1 MPSFFTTFLEKFQKA
16 VREKRS
22 KGMDLGG
29 RYLGLILQEVLLEN
43 PALVKV
49 LLPEFQMK
57 LKSGLP
63 VEKFT
68 VETEVAFRVDEKK
81 RKRRSADLEVVYGD
95 QRGFIEIKWEDIFLE
110 GQLEDYI
117 EYCSNQKMHFSILY
131 LRPESFSGDEEAQI
145 KGGLRDGGK
154 IGFISCREL
163 HKNLIDHDDN
173 ITCLFRS
180 FLEDYIME
188 YQDSI
193 NRNALLAIMKTGLNW
208 NHSDGL
214 RKVMVTGNL
223 DDVPD
228 VWKTVLTN
236 IKVVSNR
243 IYDSITK
250 ADRNLVGNAPGIDFH
265 FRPLIDAKSL
275 QNKFEDGK
283 PEYVTPSRYGH
294 NTYDGEILLVHSEG
308 GYFTINSRLNLKP
321 DNLLLE
327 CGTFFY
333 FLPGDR
339 DETLHFGVSCNV
351 WRKKENLSKYKERII
366 KKIPLTKSQKGIL
379 AIPKEDVVFS
389 EIMKVTKEALNAFS
403 ADHPEVSPKTIEKVC
418 AALS

>member
-16 VREKRS
+16 VRKKRS

-68 VETEVAFRVDEKK
+68 VETEVAFRIDEKK
-81 RKRRSADLEVVYGD
+81 KKRRSADLEVVYGD
-95 QRGFIEIKWEDIFLE
+95 QRGFIEIKWEDRFLE

-131 LRPESFSGDEEAQI
+131 LLPESFSGDEDAQI
-145 KGGLRDGGK
+145 KGGLRGGRK
-154 IGFISCREL
+154 IGFVSCREL
-163 HKNLIDHDDN
+163 HENLIDHDDN

-180 FLEDYIME
+180 FLEDHIME

-214 RKVMVTGNL
+214 RQVMVADNM

-228 VWKTVLTN
+228 TWKTVLTN
-236 IKVVSNR
+236 IKVVSKR

-250 ADRNLVGNAPGIDFH
+250 ADRNLVGNAPAIDFH
-265 FRPLIDAKSL
+265 FLPFIDAKSL
-275 QNKFEDGK
+275 QKKFSEK
-283 PEYVTPSRYGH
+283 EPEYVTPARYDH
-294 NTYDGEILLVHSEG
+294 NTYDGENLRVHSEG
-308 GYFTINSRLNLKP
+308 GYFTINSRLILKP

-327 CGTFFY
+327 CGTFFC
-333 FLPGDR
+333 FWPGKR
-339 DETLHFGVSCNV
+339 DKTLRFGVFGNV

-366 KKIPLTKSQKGIL
+366 KKIPLTKSQEGVL
-379 AIPKEDVVFS
+379 SIPKEDVVFN
-389 EIMKVTKEALNAFS
+389 EIMKITKEALNAFS
-403 ADHPEVSPKTIEKVC
+403 ADHPEASPETIEKIC
-418 AALS
+418 EALS